1 MSATTCRKIKA
12 LLLIAMLVLG
22 EARRVQQYAHS
33 QASSG
38 LESALE
44 ATADLR
50 WTPLKGPAFSRPGR
64 GARSLVGRI
73 PLRQS
78 RPMPGMR
85 GRCGLVMT
93 EFPESGE
100 REVVGLEVENNLAS
114 GFSPPPATSTL
125 PSAIALVAGTTIGPS
140 ILVLPKATLEAG
152 FAPSTA
158 ALLGAWA
165 YMVASGL
172 LIAEVNV
179 NTLCAVEQNA
189 VSISTMAQETLGP
202 IGSRLSSAAYVF
214 IQYTLLVAF
223 TLEGGRLLLEFGA
236 NSPIAA
242 LPADTVGPLLYSG
255 LLGAALLLSE
265 PELAQ
270 NANNVL
276 FVGVLAS
283 FVALLALG
291 SQQIDPTL
299 LAHVNV
305 PAIVPALPLCI
316 LAFNHHNVIPTICYE
331 LGCDLS
337 KIRQAIVAG
346 TAVPALMFIAWNAV
360 ILGSVPFDAAVTAGI
375 SSAKFDPLEVLRA
388 SGNTFGDTV
397 RIFSLLGVT
406 TSYVGFYYGLTDF
419 FADALGFDKRICS
432 DAPDGEDDDEVGAAV
447 KRSPAQKAA
456 LCALTVVPPV
466 GFALWDPSVFFAAL
480 DNAGT
485 YGVLT
490 LFGILPAMMAWAQRY
505 ADDDEPLSTFVPDAL
520 PGGKPVLAG
529 MVAAASA
536 VIGVETWERFVAMG
550 LV

>member
-1 MSATTCRKIKA
+1 MFATTCRKIKA
-12 LLLIAMLVLG
+12 LLLIATLVLG
-22 EARRVQQYAHS
+22 EARRVQQDAHS
-33 QASSG
+33 QAGSGSG
-38 LESALE
+38 LQSALE
-44 ATADLR
+44 ATAETR
-50 WTPLKGPAFSRPGR
+50 WR
-64 GARSLVGRI
+64 GARSLVGRT

-78 RPMPGMR
+78 RPKPGMR
-85 GRCGLVMT
+85 GRHVVGMT
-93 EFPESGE
+93 EFPEGGE
-100 REVVGLEVENNLAS
+100 REVVGLTS

-125 PSAIALVAGTTIGPS
+125 PGAIALVAGTTIGAG
-140 ILVLPKATLEAG
+140 ILALPKATLEAG

-165 YMVASGL
+165 YMTASGV

-179 NTLCAVEQNA
+179 NTLCALERKA

-202 IGSRLSSAAYVF
+202 IGSRISSAAYLF
-214 IQYTLLVAF
+214 IHYTVLVAYI
-223 TLEGGRLLLEFGA
+223 LQGGQLLLEFGA
-236 NSPIAA
+236 NSPLAA

-265 PELAQ
+265 PELVEKV
-270 NANNVL
+270 NNVL

-283 FVALLALG
+283 FVGLVVLG
-291 SQQIDPTL
+291 SQQLDPTL
-299 LAHVNV
+299 LAHVDL
-305 PAIVPALPLCI
+305 PAVIPALPLCV
-316 LAFNHHNVIPTICYE
+316 LSLVHQNVIPTICYQ
-331 LGCDLS
+331 LGCDLP

-346 TAVPALMFIAWNAV
+346 TAVPTLMFIAWNAV
-360 ILGSVPFDAAVTAGI
+360 ILGSVPFDAAATAAMSG
-375 SSAKFDPLEVLRA
+375 ATFDPLEVLRA
-388 SGNTFGDTV
+388 SGNAFGDTV
-397 RIFSLLGVT
+397 RVFSLLAVT
-406 TSYVGFYYGLTDF
+406 TSFVGFYYGLTDF